1 MDTNFSFEYKFRD
14 SNKPNEI
21 SPIIIMLHGYGS
33 NENDLFSFASHIPEN
48 YKIISLRA
56 PYPIA
61 YGGYSW
67 YDFGMDDEMK
77 VHFYNRAARSPSH
90 IFVALWK
97 DESTPQEGRCRVA

>member
-1 MDTNFSFEYKFRD
+1 MDPNFSFEYKFRD
-14 SNKPNEI
+14 SDKPNEI

-67 YDFGMDDEMK
+67 YDFGMDDKMN
-77 VHFYNRAARSPSH
+77 FQINLSQA
-90 IFVALWK
+90 K
-97 DESTPQEGRCRVA
+97 DSMLKIKDFLAN